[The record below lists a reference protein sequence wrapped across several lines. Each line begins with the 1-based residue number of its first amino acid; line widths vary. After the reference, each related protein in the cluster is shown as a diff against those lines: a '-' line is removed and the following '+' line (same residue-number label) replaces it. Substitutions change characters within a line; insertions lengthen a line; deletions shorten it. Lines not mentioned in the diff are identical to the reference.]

1 MLGGVVFYIVYG
13 LILKYAFN
21 FSVRFAS
28 LALMGVI
35 ISVISEIGDL
45 SASIIKRHYGIKDY
59 GTLFPGHGGIL
70 DRCDSVIMVA
80 PAVYLLLNSV
90 FTVIL

>member
-1 MLGGVVFYIVYG
+1 MVFYIVYG

>member
-1 MLGGVVFYIVYG
+1 MYG

-70 DRCDSVIMVA
+70 DRFDSVLFVA
-80 PAVYLLLNSV
+80 PVVYYFVVIFSV
-90 FTVIL
+90 IA